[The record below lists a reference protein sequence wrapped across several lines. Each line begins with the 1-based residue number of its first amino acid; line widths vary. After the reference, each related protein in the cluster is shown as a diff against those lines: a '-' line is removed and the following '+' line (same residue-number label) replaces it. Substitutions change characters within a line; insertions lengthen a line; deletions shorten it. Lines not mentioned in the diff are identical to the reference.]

1 MGDIINE
8 AYGVIQ
14 CKECPWYK
22 SCVTPMRFTTE
33 DLRRQLESQA
43 TLMGQ
48 SAEIDNNMQNMLAGM
63 AISAQNSLLEG
74 CPVFIDRLR
83 ANPELAQKVKQFMQ
97 NLSKEEK
104 PK

>member
-43 TLMGQ
+43 ALMGQ
-48 SAEIDNNMQNMLAGM
+48 SAEIDSNMQNMLAGM
-63 AISAQNSLLEG
+63 AISAQNSLLES

-83 ANPELAQKVKQFMQ
+83 ANAELAQKVKQLMQ
-97 NLSKEEK
+97 NWSKEEK